1 MLIRKPKLQLLAA
14 LAAFLLL
21 AVAVGCKGFF
31 VNSPDSITISPDP
44 VSFADVGNANAQ
56 QLSAQATFGTQT
68 QDVTTATIWKSANAC
83 AVVPSTTQIGL
94 MTPIGTGSSVT
105 ITATYN
111 GVSDTVTATLPTGL
125 TISPCGTAG
134 KFSAGGPAV
143 NFTAASGSTDVTS
156 TTTWQSSNN
165 TVVNFTNPAS
175 GTATFPGTGT
185 AIITANDGTD
195 SGKLQV
201 TVQ

>member
-1 MLIRKPKLQLLAA
+1 MLNRKPKLQLFAA

-21 AVAVGCKGFF
+21 AAAIGCKGFF

-44 VSFADVGNANAQ
+44 VSFADVGDASAQ
-56 QLSAQATFGTQT
+56 QLSAQATFGSST

-83 AVVPSTTQIGL
+83 AVVPSTSQIGL
-94 MTPIGTGSSVT
+94 MTPIATGSSVT
-105 ITATYN
+105 LTATYN

-134 KFSAGGPAV
+134 KFSSGATGV
-143 NFTAASGSTDVTS
+143 SFTAASGSTDVTS
-156 TTTWQSSNN
+156 TTTWHSSNN
-165 TVVNFTNPAS
+165 TIVNFADPAS
-175 GTATFPGTGT
+175 GAATFPGTGT
-185 AIITANDGTD
+185 AVITANDGTD

-201 TVQ
+201 MVQ

>member
-1 MLIRKPKLQLLAA
+1 MLNRKPKLQLLAA

-21 AVAVGCKGFF
+21 AGAVGCKGFF

-44 VSFADVGNANAQ
+44 VAFAGVGDGSAQ
-56 QLSAQATFGTQT
+56 QLSAQATTGNST
-68 QDVTTATIWKSANAC
+68 QDVTNSTIWKSANAC

-94 MTPIGTGSSVT
+94 MTPIATGSSVT

-125 TISPCGTAG
+125 IITPCGTAG
-134 KFSAGGPAV
+134 KFSSGGPAV
-143 NFTAASGSTDVTS
+143 NFTASSGSTDVTS
-156 TTTWQSSNN
+156 TTTWISSNN
-165 TVVNFTNPAS
+165 TVVKFADPSNS
-175 GTATFPGTGT
+175 TATFPGTGT
-185 AIITANDGTD
+185 AIITANDGSD